1 MTERVKNA
9 LDKANKEFAEREY
22 EDYSNHAGLVKGFH
36 WGAKW
41 LLNNVWHK
49 PEEKP
54 DGDESQVYLI
64 LIRER
69 HYADLDWFFAFHDP
83 EELEPWGVVN
93 GKGLRFNDSEIA
105 GWAYVEDIL
114 PEWFT
119 EMRG

>member
-1 MTERVKNA
+1 MTDRIKTA
-9 LDKANKEFAEREY
+9 LDKANEEFANKEY
-22 EDYSNHAGLVKGFH
+22 EDYQHRAGLVKGFH

-54 DGDESQVYLI
+54 DGDESQVYIVLTKDRY
-64 LIRER
+64 L
-69 HYADLDWFFAFHDP
+69 ADRDWYFAFYDLV
-83 EELEPWGVVN
+83 EKWGVIN
-93 GKGLRFNDSEIA
+93 GRGLRFADSEIA

-119 EMRG
+119 ETRG